1 MKSIKEIEEEAKAL
15 GLSPQEICK
24 RAGIKRDTWQRWKRK
39 FPNSLQMYK
48 ALLETLEVEKLRK
61 EKNLYLKDMGLK

>member
-39 FPNSLQMYK
+39 FPKTLQMYK
-48 ALLETLEVEKLRK
+48 DLLETLEVETLR
-61 EKNLYLKDMGLK
+61 KDMGLK